1 MVCMLGILVF
11 SIPSN
16 FARAE
21 VKIQDLPTVFD
32 EFLIGGDLN
41 VFWRWDHDP
50 YFEHGPGAWVSAIQ
64 KDNNWGEIFGR
75 LRFKAKKK
83 FDWADAEMQ
92 IAPVFMATIDQDVY
106 WIVSDQTEVDFNQ
119 AYIKL
124 GQLFGSPFTAT
135 VGMQDIQIEKQMMI
149 GLGRTQKTA
158 LWLLFNQ
165 SFPFAVRV
173 DGDGGALKSTAFW
186 ARSGQYFAQTFEGKD
201 EVEVAGINLHYD
213 VMEGVYLYGGFF
225 TKMDDTTPG
234 STVVGKN
241 FTAHDPALGFSRL
254 SQTDTHV
261 VDFGGDWTFGPVN
274 VEAEAVYEFGDV
286 EHPVLGNLDR
296 KSFGFFVSPKFTF
309 PVDYSPYIKLH
320 YIFWPGDEDP
330 NDGDVEEYDPMFEG
344 WTVWNRWFI
353 GEHMTEVFG
362 LKTNTIKY
370 IGEIGFY
377 PVETCQIQLMYI
389 RHQLDEPYYPVGVL
403 NPLPDATGGVL
414 KVDKD
419 FADEVNLFMNWQA
432 TDFLFI
438 HSGLGLD
445 IPNDGAKEIF
455 GNKTAVFAQLW
466 LMFAF

>member
-1 MVCMLGILVF
+1 MRRARLFMVCMLGILVF

-21 VKIQDLPTVFD
+21 VKIQDLPTVLD

-41 VFWRWDHDP
+41 LFWRWDHYP
-50 YFEHGPGAWVSAIQ
+50 YFAKNQFVQ
-64 KDNNWGEIFGR
+64 KDNNWGEIYSR

-83 FDWADAEMQ
+83 YDWAELEAQ
-92 IAPVFMATIDQDVY
+92 IAPIFIATIDQDVY
-106 WIVSDQTEVDFNQ
+106 GLLSDKTEVDFNQ
-119 AYIKL
+119 AYIKF

-135 VGMQDIQIEKQMMI
+135 VGMQDLWIEKQMMI
-149 GLGRTQKTA
+149 GLGRTQGTA

-173 DGDGGALKSTAFW
+173 DGDFGALKSTVFW
-186 ARSGQYFAQTFEGKD
+186 ARSGDYFAQTFEMKT

-213 VMEGVYLYGGFF
+213 VMEGAYLYGGFF
-225 TKMDDTTPG
+225 TKMDDTPPG
-234 STVVGKN
+234 TTGPV
-241 FTAHDPALGFSRL
+241 LGQSL
-254 SQTDTHV
+254 YQTDTHV

-274 VEAEAVYEFGDV
+274 VEAEAVYEFGNV
-286 EHPVLGNLDR
+286 EVAPGTSLDR
-296 KSFGFFVSPKFTF
+296 NSFGFFVSPKFTF

-320 YIFWPGDEDP
+320 YIFWPGDENRDDP
-330 NDGDVEEYDPMFEG
+330 NGDIEEYDPMFEG

-370 IGEIGFY
+370 IGEIVFY

-403 NPLPDATGGVL
+403 NPLLDDTGGVL
-414 KVDKD
+414 KVSKD

-438 HSGLGLD
+438 HSGLGFD

-466 LMFAF
+466 FMFAF

>member
-21 VKIQDLPTVFD
+21 VKIQDLPTVLD

-41 VFWRWDHDP
+41 VFWRWDHYP
-50 YFEHGPGAWVSAIQ
+50 YFNNGKTSFAPIIQ

-92 IAPVFMATIDQDVY
+92 IAPVFLATIDQDVY
-106 WIVSDQTEVDFNQ
+106 GLLSDKTEVDFNQ

-135 VGMQDIQIEKQMMI
+135 VGMQDIQLEKQFMI
-149 GLGRTQKTA
+149 GLGRTQGTS

-165 SFPFAVRV
+165 SFPFAARV
-173 DGDGGALKSTAFW
+173 DGDFGALKSTVFW
-186 ARSGQYFAQTFEGKD
+186 ARSGQYFAQTFEGKS
-201 EVEVAGINLHYD
+201 EVEVAGIDLHWD
-213 VMEGVYLYGGFF
+213 ILEGAYLYGGFF
-225 TKMDDTTPG
+225 TKMDDTPPG
-234 STVVGKN
+234 STAKSGN
-241 FTAHDPALGFSRL
+241 FTFHSSLA
-254 SQTDTHV
+254 QTDTHV
-261 VDFGGDWTFGPVN
+261 VDFGGDWTIGPVN
-274 VEAEAVYEFGDV
+274 VEAEAVYEFGNV
-286 EHPVLGNLDR
+286 EVDPGTSRDR
-296 KSFGFFVSPKFTF
+296 NSFGFFVSPKYTF

-320 YIFWPGDEDP
+320 YIFWPGDEYP

-353 GEHMTEVFG
+353 GEQTTEVWG

-370 IGEIGFY
+370 IGEVGFY
-377 PVETCQIQLMYI
+377 PVETCQIQFMYI
-389 RHQLDEPYYPVGVL
+389 RHQLDEKYYPLGAL
-403 NPLPDATGGVL
+403 NPIPVSS
-414 KVDKD
+414 KD
-419 FADEVNLFMNWQA
+419 WGDEINVFMNWQV
-432 TDFLFI
+432 TDFVFL
-438 HSGLGLD
+438 HSGVGWVNPLSA
-445 IPNDGAKEIF
+445 AKEIA
-455 GNKTAVFAQLW
+455 GNDKDAIFAQLW